1 MEEKTVIQFTQEASD
16 KVQALQEQV
25 LFTTTKMGEIELE
38 IYQLE
43 QIFETLKSQKS
54 TLYGEYLQL
63 MKTQD
68 EISKALKEK
77 YGEGE
82 YDISTNT
89 FVPKK

>member
-1 MEEKTVIQFTQEASD
+1 MEEKTVIQFTQEESD
-16 KVQALQEQV
+16 KVQVLQQQV
-25 LFTTTKMGEIELE
+25 LYTTTRMGEIEIQIHE
-38 IYQLE
+38 LE
-43 QIFETLKSQKS
+43 QIFETLKTEKS

-63 MKTQD
+63 MKSQ
-68 EISKALKEK
+68 EGISKELKEK

>member
-1 MEEKTVIQFTQEASD
+1 
-16 KVQALQEQV
+16 
-25 LFTTTKMGEIELE
+25 
-38 IYQLE
+38 
-43 QIFETLKSQKS
+43 
-54 TLYGEYLQL
+54 

>member
-1 MEEKTVIQFTQEASD
+1 MEEKTVIQFTQEESD